1 MEGFTVFALRE
12 PYENYPSQIL
22 GRTVGASL
30 AAGNACVVKP
40 AEDACFSVV
49 RIAELALW
57 AKRRS
62 IFREKHATIKEGWS
76 LRRLG

>member
-1 MEGFTVFALRE
+1 
-12 PYENYPSQIL
+12 
-22 GRTVGASL
+22 
-30 AAGNACVVKP
+30 VVKP